1 MAGTEKVTYS
11 KPKVS
16 GGIYRAPLGTKLP
29 ADAVSALD
37 QAFKT
42 LGYVSEDGV
51 TNSNSPETSDTKA
64 WGGAVVLSAQTSR
77 ADTFKVKL
85 IEALNSEVLK
95 LSYGDDRV
103 TGTVETGLTVKAGPG
118 DTEESTYVVDMILK
132 GGALK
137 RIVIPDAALT
147 ALGDIVYKDGEPVG
161 YEVTLTAYPDES
173 GMTHY
178 EYIKGGGEG

>member
-1 MAGTEKVTYS
+1 
-11 KPKVS
+11 
-16 GGIYRAPLGTKLP
+16 
-29 ADAVSALD
+29 
-37 QAFKT
+37 
-42 LGYVSEDGV
+42 
-51 TNSNSPETSDTKA
+51 
-64 WGGAVVLSAQTSR
+64 
-77 ADTFKVKL
+77 
-85 IEALNSEVLK
+85 
-95 LSYGDDRV
+95 
-103 TGTVETGLTVKAGPG
+103 LTVKAGPG

>member
-1 MAGTEKVTYS
+1 MPFSPSQWAKKQASASFQSRTSLPTVQRTKYHGFQDARGGGHFSGRVT
-11 KPKVS
+11 
-16 GGIYRAPLGTKLP
+16 A
-29 ADAVSALD
+29 ALV
-37 QAFKT
+37 A
-42 LGYVSEDGV
+42 
-51 TNSNSPETSDTKA
+51 
-64 WGGAVVLSAQTSR
+64 GGAVVLSAQTSR

-173 GMTHY
+173 GMTH
-178 EYIKGGGEG
+178 